1 MRGNEL
7 VYAAGGKMRDC
18 RCTESSL
25 ESEEEEREASGAAAE
40 WAGEEAGASPR
51 GVCKAQS
58 FHPQSKA
65 PPAEGSQIRGG
76 GVRGPAHGRGAWGYP
91 DFHPDQRVG
100 WSCSLLRVQECKN
113 ELLAGAFGF
122 LARDCISL
130 PPCSVC
136 GTWVSS
142 SQWRLEGLC
151 AASMQQKW
159 NLERKTEFFRSL
171 ETKIFTITLLS
182 YELNLQFN
190 S

>member
-130 PPCSVC
+130 QCVWHMSKFFPVETGRVMCCFYATKMKLGKKNGIFQVSGNKNFYNYPPEL
-136 GTWVSS
+136 
-142 SQWRLEGLC
+142 R
-151 AASMQQKW
+151 
-159 NLERKTEFFRSL
+159 
-171 ETKIFTITLLS
+171 TKPPV
-182 YELNLQFN
+182 Q
-190 S
+190 